1 MRRDGGFV
9 QGDNCR
15 NWENVVEFWKHFEI
29 KPTPFEENGFSLH
42 PLVNII
48 K

>member
-1 MRRDGGFV
+1 MVALSRVTTIEIGKIKA
-9 QGDNCR
+9 
-15 NWENVVEFWKHFEI
+15 VEFWKHFEI

-42 PLVNII
+42 PLVNMI